1 MKGAVLAALMLMLA
15 ACSTSFSQLSARD
28 QLLLTC
34 DGLATTMGIVKN
46 FILDGTIDN
55 AATLARIRAASVV
68 VEESC
73 TGDADYAAAL
83 SRLSAQ
89 SVILLEA
96 RLAAEADSGKRS

>member
-1 MKGAVLAALMLMLA
+1 MRASIFAVLLLMLA
-15 ACSTSFSQLSARD
+15 ACGTSFSQLSARD

-46 FILDGTIDN
+46 FIVEGTIRE

-73 TGDADYAAAL
+73 TDHPDYAAAL
-83 SRLSAQ
+83 NRLTAQ

-96 RLAAEADSGKRS
+96 RLKAETETGKRS